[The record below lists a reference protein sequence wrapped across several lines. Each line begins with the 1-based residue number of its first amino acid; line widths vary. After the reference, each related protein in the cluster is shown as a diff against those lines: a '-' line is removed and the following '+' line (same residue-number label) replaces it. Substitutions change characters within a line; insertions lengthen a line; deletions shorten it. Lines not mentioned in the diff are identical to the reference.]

1 MFYAGVVSGERQSV
15 GVGLLIAPWLSAN
28 VVEFTPVDERA
39 ASLCLYVGEMG
50 LDSGLAYLP
59 NSISE
64 Y

>member
-1 MFYAGVVSGERQSV
+1 M
-15 GVGLLIAPWLSAN
+15 GLLIAPWLSAN
-28 VVEFTPVDERA
+28 VLEFTPVDERA